1 MYVMKNSLLDRFL
14 KGFAGVEVLILLIAM
29 SAMDSDDLTVP
40 IALMAQSIIW
50 LGAVGSKLDW
60 DDDEDYED
68 EDPDDEDP
76 DDDEGERGGRSERCG
91 RS

>member
-1 MYVMKNSLLDRFL
+1 MYVMKNSLLDMFL

-40 IALMAQSIIW
+40 IVLMAQSIIW

-60 DDDEDYED
+60 DDEDYED